1 MGKPVISDNDY
12 DALLSSLYAGS
23 IDRSCMS
30 EFLRELGLATGSHV
44 TTFVHADLENPAAS
58 SLLTIGAGPDEILRW
73 SEHAGENPWMQSYLP
88 EIHAGG
94 ICNGDAYVSRK
105 ELLASQYYDGF
116 LRHIDTQHSLGI
128 CAAHQKNHAAFLMLC
143 RSGSVGAY
151 DDDSLQLF
159 KRLAPHVVN
168 AFALQMQ
175 FEHLN
180 AQAAQVTRQKRGMF
194 LLDSQWRWV
203 GGNPVAEHMVAGGW
217 WRGKLMS
224 RLEPAHPLT
233 REAWQSMQRKLQT
246 GTAQQVMAIHD
257 KHGVL
262 AAFASVHVYG
272 TTAVSEHSPC
282 YVMFVRPLHSPDTE
296 AVNAQLM
303 QIFGLTTA
311 EAALALALRKH
322 GDTAHAATA
331 IGITEASARTRLQIV
346 FEKTATRRQAD
357 LLLLID
363 ALVETVA

>member
-1 MGKPVISDNDY
+1 MPVISDSQY
-12 DALLSSLYAGS
+12 DALLASLYAS
-23 IDRSCMS
+23 ATDTTLIPA
-30 EFLRELGLATGSHV
+30 FIRELGELTGSHIG
-44 TTFVHADLENPAAS
+44 TYMREDFANPNAS
-58 SLLTIGAGPDEILRW
+58 ALLTGGIEPEEVMRY
-73 SEHAGENPWMQSYLP
+73 SELGGENIWMQRSLSSIRTGVVLNSD
-88 EIHAGG
+88 EH
-94 ICNGDAYVSRK
+94 VSMR
-105 ELLASQYYDGF
+105 ELLSSRYYNDF
-116 LRHIDTQHSLGI
+116 LRHMDVQHSVGVCLSFQQQRAVFLTVGRAASLGG
-128 CAAHQKNHAAFLMLC
+128 F
-143 RSGSVGAY
+143 
-151 DDDSLQLF
+151 DDESLQLF
-159 KRLAPHVVN
+159 KRLAPHFVN
-168 AFALQMQ
+168 TFALQMQ

-180 AQAAQVTRQKRGMF
+180 AQVAQVTRQKRGMF

-203 GGNPVAEHMVAGGW
+203 GGNPVAEQAVAAGW

-246 GTAQQVMAIHD
+246 SAAQQVMAIHD

-272 TTAVSEHSPC
+272 ATAVSEHSPC
-282 YVMFVRPLHSPDTE
+282 YVMFVRPLHSPDSE

-303 QIFGLTTA
+303 QIFGLTTS

-331 IGITEASARTRLQIV
+331 IGITESSARTRLQV
-346 FEKTATRRQAD
+346 VLEKTATRRQAD